1 MLFSRS
7 CYCLVRVLIV
17 ILVLLF
23 PSHSCNCFVGN
34 LYFRACLLP
43 GLCGYF
49 FRILAAL
56 LFVHFTLM
64 LLSSF
69 LFARVVASFTLS
81 PLSFP
86 RCNCV
91 LAVAIVL
98 LCSWYCHACQI
109 FFSCSLCQKQ
119 LLYTPT
125 LAYSVNVMSL
135 SARCSGQ
142 CIGTSL
148 LRSLAGGSWRLAGHG
163 WLRTQQSRWEY
174 VGLLPH
180 LWRMYRC
187 VLFLTPDSSK
197 VKNTYEPPILT
208 QAAPIVIMAM
218 TGSPHR
224 LHQLVELF

>member
-1 MLFSRS
+1 MRLFLSYSSRTIICAFYSDVIIFFLVCMS
-7 CYCLVRVLIV
+7 C
-17 ILVLLF
+17 
-23 PSHSCNCFVGN
+23 CF
-34 LYFRACLLP
+34 L
-43 GLCGYF
+43 
-49 FRILAAL
+49 
-56 LFVHFTLM
+56 HT
-64 LLSSF
+64 
-69 LFARVVASFTLS
+69 

-98 LCSWYCHACQI
+98 LCSWYSHVCQI

-187 VLFLTPDSSK
+187 VLFLTPNIDAGSAYC
-197 VKNTYEPPILT
+197 NHGNDWL
-208 QAAPIVIMAM
+208 AAPA
-218 TGSPHR
+218 SPIG
-224 LHQLVELF
+224 